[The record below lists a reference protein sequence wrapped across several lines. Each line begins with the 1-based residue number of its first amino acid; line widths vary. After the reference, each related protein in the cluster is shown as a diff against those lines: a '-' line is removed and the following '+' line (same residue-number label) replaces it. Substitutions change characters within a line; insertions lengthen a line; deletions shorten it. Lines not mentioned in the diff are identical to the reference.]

1 LVCLFDIICI
11 VAEKPAGFKQLL
23 SPSADGMMK
32 SMQILPSIAIDFG
45 SYQLRAGVNDPKQPI
60 FSCRSLLV
68 RRVVSGE
75 VVAVGDEA
83 AARDLAAG
91 EELVSPVNEGILTDY
106 RGGVEL
112 LRAAFSAVLPWWGV
126 FKPRVVLAESLQL
139 SSAVSRALG
148 AAAQEAGASKVYMT
162 AVPALAALGSGIDPT
177 SAAGNFVLDIGSH
190 TTEAGVVA
198 RGSLVT
204 SAASQVGGRDLL
216 AAICLHIMDTYQ
228 VQVEPTV
235 AREILH
241 TVTAALRRDSQKTH
255 EFYATTS
262 AETEP
267 QKILVSSNEIAE
279 VIKKPLQKVAAVA
292 GSVIKQ
298 TPTTLLSD
306 IAENGLAVS
315 GGVAELDYIDTF
327 LQRELAVPVRVVEM
341 PAEAV
346 IRGGRKAL
354 SFISK
359 YEQSIPVSE
368 VNHA

>member
-1 LVCLFDIICI
+1 
-11 VAEKPAGFKQLL
+11 
-23 SPSADGMMK
+23 
-32 SMQILPSIAIDFG
+32 
-45 SYQLRAGVNDPKQPI
+45 
-60 FSCRSLLV
+60 
-68 RRVVSGE
+68 
-75 VVAVGDEA
+75 
-83 AARDLAAG
+83 
-91 EELVSPVNEGILTDY
+91 
-106 RGGVEL
+106 
-112 LRAAFSAVLPWWGV
+112 
-126 FKPRVVLAESLQL
+126 
-139 SSAVSRALG
+139 
-148 AAAQEAGASKVYMT
+148 
-162 AVPALAALGSGIDPT
+162 
-177 SAAGNFVLDIGSH
+177 
-190 TTEAGVVA
+190 
-198 RGSLVT
+198 
-204 SAASQVGGRDLL
+204 VGGRDLL

-241 TVTAALRRDSQKTH
+241 TVTAALRRDSQKAH

-359 YEQSIPVSE
+359 YEQSIPVTE